1 MNHILIKNWLQNPS
15 TITNDDA
22 EEIKKAID
30 AYPYF
35 AALRVL
41 LAKAEKG
48 NDEVVKSAAAYVS
61 HRPSLQAF
69 LDTDFDNNINLP
81 STSGIEI
88 ERDEAELLETLSS
101 EQEISELQEEATEE
115 APTTYNTTEETT
127 TIEEEEVENELT
139 LTPIEREIESLNT
152 SHEEDLEEKIL
163 SDLAANDE
171 INTTPEPSETTTST
185 SIADEVLAELS
196 RMSSQIHDD
205 DENVEVETSN
215 ITEEKVEEEETIEV
229 ENNTIEGETIE
240 EIDDD
245 TSLGI
250 TSDEMMDRF
259 QGFLDTKKK
268 KESEII
274 NELSQED
281 EVDADLLDFSKNASK
296 YAVEDVNQE
305 LTFNGNSIPLYDIN
319 LPDDVTEENSYEE
332 SIKEMDDS
340 NIIDFNQFNPES
352 TMSSQQ
358 KIINHFINEHPVIP
372 PVAQNEEGSEDSIDL
387 SEVNQNSEF
396 TPKTES
402 FAKMLEKQGKKEEA
416 ISIYQHLILKNPN
429 KATLFAERIEFLQKN

>member
-15 TITNDDA
+15 AINSSDA
-22 EEIKKAID
+22 EEIRKAID

-48 NDEVVKSAAAYVS
+48 NNTVVKSAAAYVS

-88 ERDEAELLETLSS
+88 ERDEAELLDTLSS
-101 EQEISELQEEATEE
+101 EQLLDEPITESEEIINE
-115 APTTYNTTEETT
+115 NTSDEI
-127 TIEEEEVENELT
+127 IEEESEPSQT
-139 LTPIEREIESLNT
+139 AIEREITAFNT
-152 SHEEDLEEKIL
+152 SHEDDLEEQIL
-163 SDLAANDE
+163 SDLAANE
-171 INTTPEPSETTTST
+171 GINTSTEVEETTTST

-196 RMSSQIHDD
+196 RMRAG
-205 DENVEVETSN
+205 
-215 ITEEKVEEEETIEV
+215 ITEESEADSTAEELSNDITPNVIQEENKIEEEEATVSEESTIDEA
-229 ENNTIEGETIE
+229 E
-240 EIDDD
+240 EED
-245 TSLGI
+245 TLGI
-250 TSDEMMDRF
+250 SSDEMMDRF

-274 NELSQED
+274 NELSED
-281 EVDADLLDFSKNASK
+281 SEVDADLLDFSKTASK
-296 YAVEDVNQE
+296 YTVEETDQD
-305 LTFNGNSIPLYDIN
+305 LSFNGTSIPLYDIN
-319 LPDDVTEENSYEE
+319 LPDDVTEENSYED
-332 SIKEMDDS
+332 SVKEMNDL
-340 NIIDFNQFNPES
+340 NVIDFNQFNPES
-352 TMSSQQ
+352 TMTSQQ

-372 PVAQNEEGSEDSIDL
+372 PIAQEEEATDDIVDL
-387 SEVNQNSEF
+387 SETNQNGDF
-396 TPKTES
+396 APKTES

>member
-15 TITNDDA
+15 AITSDDA
-22 EEIKKAID
+22 EEIKKAIA

-48 NDEVVKSAAAYVS
+48 NDKVVKSAAAYVS

-81 STSGIEI
+81 NTSGIEF
-88 ERDEAELLETLSS
+88 ERDETELLDTLSS
-101 EQEISELQEEATEE
+101 EQVISTPSEIETEE
-115 APTTYNTTEETT
+115 ETVLAEQTTEETT
-127 TIEEEEVENELT
+127 IETPEIEEADNEPD
-139 LTPIEREIESLNT
+139 LTPIEKEIQSLNT
-152 SHEEDLEEKIL
+152 SHEDNLEEQIL
-163 SDLAANDE
+163 SDLAASEE
-171 INTTPEPSETTTST
+171 IDTPSDPTETTVST

-196 RMSSQIHDD
+196 RMNTPDTTDD
-205 DENVEVETSN
+205 TNDADDINNAVNV
-215 ITEEKVEEEETIEV
+215 VEEEEESAPQEIIIED
-229 ENNTIEGETIE
+229 IE
-240 EIDDD
+240 EDS
-245 TSLGI
+245 TLGI

-274 NELSQED
+274 DELSQD
-281 EVDADLLDFSKNASK
+281 GEVDADLLDFSKNASK
-296 YAVEDVNQE
+296 YSVEDVE
-305 LTFNGNSIPLYDIN
+305 ADLSFNGTSIPVYDIS

-332 SIKEMDDS
+332 SVKEMDDS
-340 NIIDFNQFNPES
+340 NVIDHTQFNPES

-358 KIINHFINEHPVIP
+358 KIINDFIKEHPVIP
-372 PVAQNEEGSEDSIDL
+372 PVTQKEEDSEDVVDL
-387 SEVNQNSEF
+387 SEVNQNGDF
-396 TPKTES
+396 APKTES

>member
-15 TITNDDA
+15 AINSSDA
-22 EEIKKAID
+22 EEIRKAID

-48 NDEVVKSAAAYVS
+48 NNTVVKSAAAYVS

-88 ERDEAELLETLSS
+88 ERDEAELLDTLSS
-101 EQEISELQEEATEE
+101 EQLLDEPIAEPEEIINE
-115 APTTYNTTEETT
+115 NTSDEI
-127 TIEEEEVENELT
+127 IEESEPSLT
-139 LTPIEREIESLNT
+139 AIEREITAFNT
-152 SHEEDLEEKIL
+152 SHEDDLEEQIL
-163 SDLAANDE
+163 SDLAANEE
-171 INTTPEPSETTTST
+171 INTSSEVEETTTST

-196 RMSSQIHDD
+196 RMRAG
-205 DENVEVETSN
+205 
-215 ITEEKVEEEETIEV
+215 ITEESEAESTTEEISNDITPNGIQEDNTIKEEATVSEESKLDEAEEE
-229 ENNTIEGETIE
+229 
-240 EIDDD
+240 D
-245 TSLGI
+245 TLGI
-250 TSDEMMDRF
+250 SSDEMMDRF

-274 NELSQED
+274 SELSED
-281 EVDADLLDFSKNASK
+281 SEVDADLLDFSKTASK
-296 YAVEDVNQE
+296 YTVEEKDQD
-305 LTFNGNSIPLYDIN
+305 LSFNGTSIPLYDIN
-319 LPDDVTEENSYEE
+319 LPDDITEDNSYED
-332 SIKEMDDS
+332 SVKEMNDS
-340 NIIDFNQFNPES
+340 NVIDFNQFNPES
-352 TMSSQQ
+352 TMTSQQ
-358 KIINHFINEHPVIP
+358 KIINHFISEHPVIP
-372 PVAQNEEGSEDSIDL
+372 PIAQQEEAADDIIDL
-387 SEVNQNSEF
+387 SETNQNSDF
-396 TPKTES
+396 APKTES